1 MHSYIPGYIRAG
13 QAGRLKQVIQQA
25 LDMLSPCTLCPRQCR
40 VDRTHGETG
49 YCGAGSQA
57 KVADFAPHFGE
68 EPPLVGVHGSGTIF
82 FSHCSL
88 RCVFCQNHDISI
100 QGDGRTVFP
109 NQLAAMM
116 IRLQEQGCHN
126 INFVTPT
133 HVVPRILQAL
143 DIAVDLGL
151 HIPLV
156 YNSSGYD
163 SPDTLALLDGII
175 DIYMPDFKFRD
186 NKTAGRFCN
195 ATDYP
200 ETAQAAIRDMHAQV
214 GDLEI
219 GTAGI
224 ACSGLLV
231 RHLVMPGH
239 LEDTRRI
246 LEFLKTKVSPGTHV
260 NLMSQYRPM
269 GEAVRFSDLCHPL
282 SAAEFRQ
289 ALEMVKASGL
299 TLVR

>member
-1 MHSYIPGYIRAG
+1 
-13 QAGRLKQVIQQA
+13 
-25 LDMLSPCTLCPRQCR
+25 
-40 VDRTHGETG
+40 
-49 YCGAGSQA
+49 
-57 KVADFAPHFGE
+57 
-68 EPPLVGVHGSGTIF
+68 
-82 FSHCSL
+82 
-88 RCVFCQNHDISI
+88 
-100 QGDGRTVFP
+100 VFP

-156 YNSSGYD
+156 YNSSGYE
-163 SPDTLALLDGII
+163 SPD
-175 DIYMPDFKFRD
+175 
-186 NKTAGRFCN
+186 
-195 ATDYP
+195 
-200 ETAQAAIRDMHAQV
+200 
-214 GDLEI
+214 
-219 GTAGI
+219 
-224 ACSGLLV
+224 
-231 RHLVMPGH
+231 
-239 LEDTRRI
+239 
-246 LEFLKTKVSPGTHV
+246 THV

-289 ALEMVKASGL
+289 ALEMGKASGL